1 MPTRFVSLAGTV
13 LLVSA
18 VAYVAASAG
27 TVGRSAP
34 VGQRSAVPAQAKPTA
49 PSMVV
54 YKSPT

>member
-1 MPTRFVSLAGTV
+1 MRTRFVLLAGAV

-18 VAYVAASAG
+18 VAFVATSAG
-27 TVGRSAP
+27 SIGRSAP
-34 VGQRSAVPAQAKPTA
+34 VGQRSAAPVQAKPAA

>member
-1 MPTRFVSLAGTV
+1 MRTFFVSLAGAV

-18 VAYVAASAG
+18 VAFVVTSAG
-27 TVGRSAP
+27 STGRSAP
-34 VGQRSAVPAQAKPTA
+34 VGQRSAAPAQAKAAA